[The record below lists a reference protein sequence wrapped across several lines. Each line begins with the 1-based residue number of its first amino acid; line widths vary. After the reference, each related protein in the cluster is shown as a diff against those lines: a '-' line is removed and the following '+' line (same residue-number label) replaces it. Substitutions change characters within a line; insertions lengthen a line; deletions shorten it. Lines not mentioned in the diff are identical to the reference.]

1 MKQEYNNK
9 ILHFQKGTFMF
20 KQFLILLVIN
30 FLGIFIQ
37 NIFHLPLPGTIL
49 GMVILFILLWTKV
62 LKVESIEKVCN
73 FLVLNMIIFFL
84 PPAVELLEYM
94 TLLEKGFLKIIIL
107 LIVTTVITM
116 VITGK
121 TVEFCIK
128 RMEKK

>member
-1 MKQEYNNK
+1 
-9 ILHFQKGTFMF
+9 MF

-49 GMVILFILLWTKV
+49 GMIILFILLWTKV

-94 TLLEKGFLKIIIL
+94 TLLEKGFFKIIIL

-116 VITGK
+116 VVTGK

>member
-1 MKQEYNNK
+1 
-9 ILHFQKGTFMF
+9 MF

-49 GMVILFILLWTKV
+49 GMIILFILLWTKV

-94 TLLEKGFLKIIIL
+94 TLLEKGFFKIIIL

>member
-1 MKQEYNNK
+1 
-9 ILHFQKGTFMF
+9 MF

-30 FLGIFIQ
+30 FLGILIQ

-49 GMVILFILLWTKV
+49 GMIILFILLWTKV

-94 TLLEKGFLKIIIL
+94 TLLEKGFFKIIIL

>member
-1 MKQEYNNK
+1 
-9 ILHFQKGTFMF
+9 MF
-20 KQFLILLVIN
+20 KQFLTLLTIN
-30 FLGIFIQ
+30 FLGILLQ
-37 NIFHLPLPGTIL
+37 NIFNLPLPGTIL
-49 GMVILFILLWTKV
+49 GMIILFILLWTKV
-62 LKVESIEKVCN
+62 LKIESISKVCD

-94 TLLEKGFLKIIIL
+94 ALLKTGFFKILIL
-107 LIVTTVITM
+107 LIVTTIITM

>member
-1 MKQEYNNK
+1 
-9 ILHFQKGTFMF
+9 MF

-30 FLGIFIQ
+30 FVGILIQ
-37 NIFHLPLPGTIL
+37 SIFHLPLPGTIL
-49 GMVILFILLWTKV
+49 GMIILFILLWTKV

-94 TLLEKGFLKIIIL
+94 TLLEKGFFKIIIL

-116 VITGK
+116 VVTGK